1 MTKQP
6 LDEEQLIEQQVL
18 RMSSRATGLGLG
30 VLLGVAMFLA
40 TLVLALRGGPWT
52 GEHLGL
58 LGQFYPGYSVSVGGA
73 FLGLLYGFVTGAVG
87 GYLLAAVYNRFAD

>member
-6 LDEEQLIEQQVL
+6 LDEEQLIEQTVL

-30 VLLGVAMFLA
+30 VLFGVALFLA

-58 LGQFYPGYSVSVGGA
+58 IGQFFPGYTVSVGGA
-73 FLGLLYGFVTGAVG
+73 FLGLLYGFVTGAIG
-87 GYLLAAVYNRFAD
+87 GYLLATVYNRFAD